1 MGSMGFTVAGILD
14 LFILLVEQVL
24 MFPGVLS

>member
-14 LFILLVEQVL
+14 LFILLVKQVL